1 MTIPAPLTPDR
12 IRRTCDPEQ
21 FDFKT
26 TAHVDLLSDSIG
38 QERALEA
45 LRFGIGMRR
54 QGYNM
59 FLLGPSGT
67 GKYTTVRQY
76 LEKRVV
82 EEDAPPDWCYVNNFV
97 QPNRPRAL
105 RLPAGLG
112 AQLRDDMKT
121 LMEELR
127 ESIPAAFKEDAYRA
141 RREAIETEY
150 KEVQEKAL
158 DELRGAAKEKGFA
171 LLQTQVGLGLT
182 PMRDGVALS
191 SEDFAK
197 LPEEDQERIK
207 ADMEMLQEELQSVM
221 AQVPAWV
228 TEKRDRVREVNR
240 ATTDLALRH
249 SFGKLAKRYQDLP
262 AVREYF
268 GAVQEDIL
276 ENVEQFLPLAPE
288 MLEGEPEPEG
298 VKETE
303 FRAYKVNLIVDHS
316 GTRGVPV
323 VYEDQPSHLN
333 LHGRIEHLTR
343 HGTHVTDFCLIKPGA
358 LHRANGGFLILDA
371 HKVLVQPQAWENLKR
386 TLRAREIR
394 IESLAEAMNLVTTVT
409 IEPESIPLNIKI
421 ILVGERMLYYQLSAL
436 DPDFDELFKVPVDF
450 EERLDRSRESARL
463 YARMIGTVALQE
475 NLRAFDREAV
485 AQVIEH
491 ASRLAGDSEKMS
503 THMASLVDLIRE
515 SDFWA
520 GEVDHDVVCR
530 ADVQRAIDA
539 WIRRADRVRERSHEE
554 IHRGTVLIDISG
566 VAVGQV
572 NGLSVIGM
580 GSYAFGQ
587 PNRITARVR
596 LGKGE
601 VVDIEREVELG
612 GATHSKGV
620 LILAGYLGGRFA
632 ADRPLALSAS
642 LVFEQSYGGV
652 DGDSASSAELYA
664 LLSALADAPVNQSL
678 AVTGSVNQHGQVQ
691 AIGGVNEKIEGFY
704 DVCSG
709 AGLTGDQGVLIP
721 ASNVKHLMLRE
732 DVVDAVRR
740 ADFCIYPVETID
752 QGIEIL
758 TGIPAGERD
767 GGGVYPKGSINR
779 RVADRLGELAK
790 KARIY
795 RYDQTGG

>member
-1 MTIPAPLTPDR
+1 MTTPAPLTPDR
-12 IRRTCDPEQ
+12 IRRTCDPKQ

-26 TAHVDLLSDSIG
+26 TADVDHLSDSIG

-54 QGYNM
+54 QGYNL

-82 EEDAPPDWCYVNNFV
+82 EEDVPPDWCYVNNFV
-97 QPNRPRAL
+97 QPNKPRTL
-105 RLPAGLG
+105 RLPPGLG
-112 AQLRDDMKT
+112 VRLRDDMKT
-121 LMEELR
+121 LVDELR
-127 ESIPAAFKEDAYRA
+127 DSIPAAFKDDAYRA
-141 RREAIETEY
+141 RREAIEAEF
-150 KEVQEKAL
+150 KEMQDKAL
-158 DELRGAAKEKGFA
+158 DDLREKAKEKGFA
-171 LLQTQVGLGLT
+171 LLQTQMGLGLT
-182 PMRDGVALS
+182 PMRDGEALS
-191 SEDFAK
+191 SEDFAQ
-197 LPEEDQERIK
+197 LPEEEQERIK
-207 ADMEMLQEELQSVM
+207 ADMETLQEQLQEAM

-228 TEKRDRVREVNR
+228 TEKREKVREVDR

-262 AVREYF
+262 AVLEYF
-268 GAVQEDIL
+268 SAVQEDVL
-276 ENVEQFLPLAPE
+276 ENVEQFLPRAPGST
-288 MLEGEPEPEG
+288 EGEADPEA

-303 FRAYKVNLIVDHS
+303 FRAYKINLIVDHS

-333 LHGRIEHLTR
+333 LHGRIEHLTH

-358 LHRANGGFLILDA
+358 LHRANGGYLILDA
-371 HKVLVQPQAWENLKR
+371 HKVLLQPQAWENLKR

-394 IESLAEAMNLVTTVT
+394 IESLAESMNLVSAVN
-409 IEPESIPLNIKI
+409 IEPEAIPLNVKI
-421 ILVGERMLYYQLSAL
+421 ILVGERLLYYQLSAL

-450 EERLDRSRESARL
+450 EERLDRNGETAGL
-463 YARMIGTVALQE
+463 YARMIGTVARQE
-475 NLRAFDREAV
+475 NLRAFDCEAV
-485 AQVIEH
+485 ARVIEH

-520 GEVDHDVVCR
+520 GEVDRDVVSS

-539 WIRRADRVRERSHEE
+539 WIRRADRVRERIHEE
-554 IHRGTVLIDISG
+554 IHRGTVLIDTTG
-566 VAVGQV
+566 EAVGQV

-580 GSYAFGQ
+580 GSYTFGQ
-587 PNRITARVR
+587 PNRITAQVR
-596 LGKGE
+596 LGRGE

-612 GATHSKGV
+612 GPTHSKGV
-620 LILAGYLGGRFA
+620 LILAGFLGGRFA

-642 LVFEQSYGGV
+642 LVFEQSYSGV
-652 DGDSASSAELYA
+652 DGDSASSAELFA
-664 LLSALADAPVNQSL
+664 LLSALSDAPVNQGL
-678 AVTGSVNQHGQVQ
+678 AVTGSVNQHGRVQ
-691 AIGGVNEKIEGFY
+691 AIGGVNEKIEGFF

-709 AGLTGDQGVLIP
+709 AGLTGGQGVLIP

-732 DVVDAVRR
+732 DVVDAVTKGE
-740 ADFCIYPVETID
+740 FSIYPVETID

-758 TGIPAGERD
+758 TGVPAGERD
-767 GGGVYPKGSINR
+767 AREDYPEGSINR
-779 RVADRLGELAK
+779 RVKDRLEDLAE
-790 KARIY
+790 KARVF
-795 RYDQTGG
+795 RYEPPGG